1 MSINTKDI
9 PIFCIN
15 LDRRKDR
22 WKNFTEQSSLTQ
34 FDSII
39 RVSAV
44 DGNKIPLLQNENISL
59 ETKNNILKK
68 SRRSHGEIK
77 SMGAIGCTL
86 SHAKVWK
93 EFLEKYPDQPYCIV
107 LEDDA
112 KIPPNLLEILNNIP
126 LTEIG
131 SFDVWLL
138 YYTLIEKNIKEL
150 SDHWIS
156 PGYFWGTVAYII
168 SREGA
173 KKLLDTLYPIEV
185 QIDRYMYLKQ
195 EVGECKI
202 VIHKGVRIGALG
214 GSSDIQGGKCR
225 ICDIPSDMGDLRVIN
240 KYFLA
245 GILTYSVFL
254 TFMFIYRR
262 KNI

>member
-1 MSINTKDI
+1 MSINLKDI

-22 WKNFTEQSSLTQ
+22 WKKFSTQPSLTQ
-34 FDSII
+34 FREIT
-39 RVSAV
+39 RTSAI

-59 ETKNNILKK
+59 ATKHNILNKQ
-68 SRRSHGEIK
+68 RRSHGEIM
-77 SMGAIGCTL
+77 SMGAIGCTM

-93 EFLEKYPDQPYCIV
+93 EFLEKYPDQQYCLV
-107 LEDDA
+107 LEDDV
-112 KIPPNLLEILNNIP
+112 KIPSNLTEILQNIS
-126 LTEIG
+126 LEEIG

-138 YYTLIEKNIKEL
+138 FYTLIDKKIKNL

-168 SREGA
+168 SRDGA

-195 EVGECKI
+195 EIGECKI
-202 VIHKGVRIGALG
+202 VIHKGVRVGSLG

-225 ICDIPSDMGDLRVIN
+225 ICDVPSDMGDLRVIN

-245 GILTYSVFL
+245 GILTYSMIL
-254 TFMFIYRR
+254 TFLFIY
-262 KNI
+262 KKKQ